1 MGLFK
6 LIGKKGTAKTLARSA
21 HEAYLKYKKSD
32 PNLTEAEIAQK
43 IFIQRCSPGNLNKE
57 ESVRYEKYTGTEQ
70 KVDSLFKLC
79 LAMIYILLDV
89 TEADARVYGSVR
101 KIVEKELFMSGY
113 KIPSD

>member
-1 MGLFK
+1 MGFLNIIWK
-6 LIGKKGTAKTLARSA
+6 RGAARTLARSA

-32 PNLTEAEIAQK
+32 PDLTEAEIAQK

-57 ESVRYEKYTGTEQ
+57 ENLRYEKYTGTEQ

-89 TEADARVYGSVR
+89 TEADARVYGLL
-101 KIVEKELFMSGY
+101 KNIIEKELFMSGY
-113 KIPSD
+113 KIPSN